1 MLMAQGESGHKY
13 TAGVVAE
20 KLNASKAHVSKVVT
34 RLVELGFVDA
44 VKGRGGGI
52 YLVDSAMEKSVGHL
66 LRILEDHEVVDCA
79 GTGCPMVSGCLLR
92 GEVRAGARGI
102 FCNSGSGENHRLGA
116 SPKNNPGSA
125 RGDKKER
132 LT

>member
-1 MLMAQGESGHKY
+1 MLMDQGESGHKY

-92 GEVRAGARGI
+92 GKFAQAQEAFFATLDPVKIIDLVPRRKTTLVPL
-102 FCNSGSGENHRLGA
+102 GET
-116 SPKNNPGSA
+116 
-125 RGDKKER
+125 KKSD
-132 LT
+132 

>member
-92 GEVRAGARGI
+92 G
-102 FCNSGSGENHRLGA
+102 GSSRRRKRHFLQLWIR
-116 SPKNNPGSA
+116 
-125 RGDKKER
+125 
-132 LT
+132 